1 MMDNIENLILE
12 HLRIIRADLS
22 TVKDDV
28 REIKT
33 RVTSLEAAVGGLKRD
48 SGDLYTEVAA
58 QHVRYD
64 RLNDRI
70 EKIER
75 RLDLVS

>member
-1 MMDNIENLILE
+1 MDNIDNLILE

-33 RVTSLEAAVGGLKRD
+33 RVTSLEGAVGGLKRD

-58 QHVRYD
+58 RHVRYD

-75 RLDLVS
+75 RLDLVT

>member
-33 RVTSLEAAVGGLKRD
+33 RVTSLEGAVGGLKRD
-48 SGDLYTEVAA
+48 SGDLYTEVAV
-58 QHVRYD
+58 QHV
-64 RLNDRI
+64 
-70 EKIER
+70 
-75 RLDLVS
+75 